1 MNDLPGWLM
10 AILTALFPGFGEPA
24 EPVYN
29 GYIEGNFVY
38 AAASSPGRI
47 LSIAVE
53 EGDKVFEGQLLFK
66 LDDTRQLAALHAAQA
81 HVAEARANL
90 ENLRTG
96 SREAEIEVIRASLAR
111 AEANRNLARTTLQR
125 SEQLLERGL
134 VPPAQVD
141 ADRARL
147 EEADAQVA
155 QLRAQLKV
163 AELPA
168 REARLVAAQAT
179 LEAARA
185 EAERARSELDERLVL
200 APVTGLVDKVFFDEG
215 EVTGTGAPAVA
226 ILPPGALKV
235 LFFIPEPERAE
246 FAIGQKLA
254 LGCDACPEGLR
265 AEITRLASDPQYTP
279 PIIYS
284 RDERARLVFRAEGR
298 LLGEAPLLPG
308 QPVTLR
314 RLP

>member
-1 MNDLPGWLM
+1 MIG
-10 AILTALFPGFGEPA
+10 G
-24 EPVYN
+24 VYC
-29 GYIEGNFVY
+29 GSE
-38 AAASSPGRI
+38 ASRVISARSP
-47 LSIAVE
+47 S
-53 EGDKVFEGQLLFK
+53 GQAS
-66 LDDTRQLAALHAAQA
+66 QP
-81 HVAEARANL
+81 
-90 ENLRTG
+90 
-96 SREAEIEVIRASLAR
+96 RASFWPMANSAR
-111 AEANRNLARTTLQR
+111 SGSGMKNSTFSAPGGRMATAGAPVPVTSPSSKNTLSTSPVTGASTSLSSS
-125 SEQLLERGL
+125 SE
-134 VPPAQVD
+134 
-141 ADRARL
+141 RARS
-147 EEADAQVA
+147 AS
-155 QLRAQLKV
+155 
-163 AELPA
+163 
-168 REARLVAAQAT
+168 
-179 LEAARA
+179 ARA